1 MVATSKKSKDVALV
15 KEQNTAIAVPDAPKT
30 MSPVEQLMTM
40 KEAGLTP
47 ADMKDML
54 AVQKEYDEMQAE
66 KLFNVALAN
75 FKAEDILLVKDAK
88 VKYASTKSPTG
99 FVEYDHATLGNII
112 RVAVPYMSKHGL
124 SHRWKTS
131 QSEGGMVEVTFVLTH
146 IAGHSEKTTLKA
158 GKDDTGGKNN
168 IQQVSSTITYL
179 ERYTFLAG
187 TGLAVED
194 QNDNDGQTLDVEPVE
209 LISEDQVL
217 TIHSM
222 MDDNELSWDLFWA
235 WVGKK
240 FVGVSKVDDFPANS
254 YDVVVAKVKQS
265 IEAKKKAS

>member
-75 FKAEDILLVKDAK
+75 FKAEDILITKDK
-88 VKYASTKSPTG
+88 TVSYKNNDGTTTGYSHASLGSI
-99 FVEYDHATLGNII
+99 VEI
-112 RVAVPYMSKHGL
+112 AVPFMSKHGL
-124 SHRWKTS
+124 SHRWKTE
-131 QSEGGMVEVTFVLTH
+131 QGDGGITVTFVLTH
-146 IAGHSEKTTLKA
+146 IAGHSEETSLKA
-158 GKDDTGGKNN
+158 SPDGSGKKNA
-168 IQQVSSTITYL
+168 IQQVSSTMTYL

-187 TGLAVED
+187 TGLAVRD
-194 QNDNDGQTLDVEPVE
+194 QNDDDGQAFDVEPVE